1 MSEARVLERWKH
13 EARKLKAN
21 VYALYFAFRDP
32 RVPWYAKVF
41 IACVL
46 GYAFSPIGLGLLM
59 RPRLRPLAG
68 RLGSLGPAVRAKSPG
83 RPLRLPMRAADDILA
98 PEDIPSKPVE
108 GC

>member
-59 RPRLRPLAG
+59 RPRLRPLTRRSAPWALPHGPNRPAG
-68 RLGSLGPAVRAKSPG
+68 LCACPYARHMLYWL
-83 RPLRLPMRAADDILA
+83 
-98 PEDIPSKPVE
+98 
-108 GC
+108 